1 MIRGM
6 SLQVARRP
14 NKRRNSWASLAWIV
28 GFSTFIFLWK
38 MTVLMTIIFL
48 PNLEQY
54 SVIIY
59 NYNLVPVNLGH
70 SLKKIKEMKKTF
82 ALLINVT
89 LTVVVIVVFALLRFK
104 VSTLTVEERS
114 DILEHRDFALP
125 RLRDRISRYM

>member
-1 MIRGM
+1 
-6 SLQVARRP
+6 
-14 NKRRNSWASLAWIV
+14 
-28 GFSTFIFLWK
+28 

-104 VSTLTVEERS
+104 VSTLTVE
-114 DILEHRDFALP
+114 
-125 RLRDRISRYM
+125 

>member
-1 MIRGM
+1 
-6 SLQVARRP
+6 
-14 NKRRNSWASLAWIV
+14 
-28 GFSTFIFLWK
+28 

-70 SLKKIKEMKKTF
+70 SLKKIKEMKKMF

-104 VSTLTVEERS
+104 VSTLTVE
-114 DILEHRDFALP
+114 
-125 RLRDRISRYM
+125 

>member
-1 MIRGM
+1 MIGGM
-6 SLQVARRP
+6 SLRVARQP
-14 NKRRNSWASLAWIV
+14 NKRWNSWASLAWIV

-59 NYNLVPVNLGH
+59 NYNLVPVDLGH

-89 LTVVVIVVFALLRFK
+89 LTVVVVFALLRFK
-104 VSTLTVEERS
+104 VSTLTVE
-114 DILEHRDFALP
+114 
-125 RLRDRISRYM
+125 

>member
-1 MIRGM
+1 MIGGM

-14 NKRRNSWASLAWIV
+14 NKRWNSWASLAWIV

-89 LTVVVIVVFALLRFK
+89 LTVVVVVVFALLRFK
-104 VSTLTVEERS
+104 VSTLTVE
-114 DILEHRDFALP
+114 
-125 RLRDRISRYM
+125 

>member
-1 MIRGM
+1 MIGGM

-14 NKRRNSWASLAWIV
+14 NKRWNSWASLAWIV

-70 SLKKIKEMKKTF
+70 SLKKIKEMKKT
-82 ALLINVT
+82 LLINVT
-89 LTVVVIVVFALLRFK
+89 LTVVVVVVVVFALLRFK
-104 VSTLTVEERS
+104 VSTLTVE
-114 DILEHRDFALP
+114 
-125 RLRDRISRYM
+125 